1 MNNPVPD
8 QSDITTAAIDGPVGA
23 SGESA
28 AETVPGTVAE
38 TVAELNCTGYRLR
51 KATRRITALFDD
63 ALAPA
68 GMTVTQFSILA
79 RLAVSGASPMSG
91 LADRMGM
98 DASTLTRTLKPLLQR
113 GLIAHSQGADR
124 RVKQVGLTDE
134 GREAVALAVPYWRSA
149 QQKVERAL
157 GGEVSHLHSLLG
169 RLSKAV
175 DRDMGSGR

>member
-1 MNNPVPD
+1 MSGQTDIRIVP
-8 QSDITTAAIDGPVGA
+8 TEA
-23 SGESA
+23 SGEGA
-28 AETVPGTVAE
+28 AGSVADTFGETVAD

-51 KATRRITALFDD
+51 KATRRVTALFDD

-113 GLIAHSQGADR
+113 GLIEHSQGADR
-124 RVKQVGLTDE
+124 RVKHVVLTDE
-134 GREAVALAVPYWRSA
+134 GKEAVALAVPYWRSA

-175 DRDMGSGR
+175 DQDMGTGR